1 MVVWLFTLPKQM
13 LLGGNGLKLIV
24 DLNVTISGSLWIQ
37 NRAIVLSAW
46 IEDMSF
52 FESEIVQEEAKKLFT
67 DYQNLMQLGSDYGK
81 FDREGKVMFIDTME
95 NLMERYKVFMKR
107 FELSEDF
114 QAKMTVEQ
122 LKTQLSQFGITPDQ
136 MFDQMNKTLVRM
148 KSELDK

>member
-1 MVVWLFTLPKQM
+1 MF
-13 LLGGNGLKLIV
+13 LGGNGLNLVNDFNDII
-24 DLNVTISGSLWIQ
+24 NVSLWIQ
-37 NRAIVLSAW
+37 NRPIDLSTW
-46 IEDMSF
+46 VKDMSF

-136 MFDQMNKTLVRM
+136 MFDQMNKTLMRM

>member
-1 MVVWLFTLPKQM
+1 MF
-13 LLGGNGLKLIV
+13 LGGNGLSSIQ
-24 DLNVTISGSLWIQ
+24 DFNDIINASHCIQ
-37 NRAIVLSAW
+37 NRSIDLSTR
-46 IEDMSF
+46 DKGMSF

-67 DYQNLMQLGSDYGK
+67 DYQNLMKLGSDYGK

-136 MFDQMNKTLVRM
+136 MFDQMNKTLLRM

>member
-1 MVVWLFTLPKQM
+1 
-13 LLGGNGLKLIV
+13 
-24 DLNVTISGSLWIQ
+24 
-37 NRAIVLSAW
+37 
-46 IEDMSF
+46 MSF
-52 FESEIVQEEAKKLFT
+52 FESEIVQGEAKKLFT

-81 FDREGKVMFIDTME
+81 FDREGKKMFIDTME
-95 NLMERYKVFMKR
+95 ALMERYRVFMKR

>member
-1 MVVWLFTLPKQM
+1 M
-13 LLGGNGLKLIV
+13 LLGGNGLKLFV
-24 DLNVTISGSLWIQ
+24 DLNVIINGS
-37 NRAIVLSAW
+37 R
-46 IEDMSF
+46 
-52 FESEIVQEEAKKLFT
+52 SEIVQEEAKKLFT